1 MVVVVR
7 RVFQLWS
14 VRACFPPLL
23 LDIPAFGLKGVL
35 LLKVWTL
42 VDMYLQKCLFHSHD
56 LARCKSVYEGGLILN
71 EDRFLARAGC
81 LRAFSVVVGPL
92 SQPALVLSM
101 IGQEI
106 CADSDCYVR
115 VGR

>member
-1 MVVVVR
+1 MKIGFWLGLG
-7 RVFQLWS
+7 VFGPSQWF
-14 VRACFPPLL
+14 V
-23 LDIPAFGLKGVL
+23 GL
-35 LLKVWTL
+35 
-42 VDMYLQKCLFHSHD
+42 Q
-56 LARCKSVYEGGLILN
+56 
-71 EDRFLARAGC
+71 
-81 LRAFSVVVGPL
+81 